1 MVQFITTILQFEE
14 QGEKTGWHYIRIPHT
29 IAQQLKPGN
38 KKTFRVKG
46 VMDNY
51 PFNGIALLPMGGG
64 DFIMALNSTIRKG
77 IGKRKGAKVQLQMD
91 IDKRPVLPPP
101 GLIES
106 LEDEPDALAYFKNL
120 APSHRTYFIKWIE
133 SAKTEPTK
141 IKRIAQSVTALTKR
155 QNFGEML
162 RALKKDRNELRGI

>member
-1 MVQFITTILQFEE
+1 MVQFTTSILQFDK
-14 QGEKTGWHYIRIPHT
+14 QGEKTGWHHIRIPQT
-29 IAQQLKPGN
+29 IAEQLKPGN

-46 VMDNY
+46 RIDHY
-51 PFNGIALLPMGGG
+51 AFHGIALLPMGGG
-64 DFIMALNSTIRKG
+64 DFIMALNATIRKG
-77 IGKRKGAKVQLQMD
+77 IHKRKGATVQVCMETD
-91 IDKRPVLPPP
+91 SRPVLPPA

-106 LEDEPDALAYFKNL
+106 LEDEPAALEYFKKL

-141 IKRIAQSVTALTKR
+141 IKRIAHSVTALSNR

-162 RALKKDRNELRGI
+162 RGLKKGSE